1 MITFSDLV
9 AGLLDVLYPPC
20 CLGCAGRPESTD
32 LPLCPGCLRR
42 MEPAPVMAVG
52 ARIDRLS
59 VPRGALSG
67 AHALWVFDKGGT
79 LQRVQH
85 AIKYGDRPVYGV
97 ALGRLI
103 GDAFRSAGW
112 ASPDVVVPI
121 PLHRLR
127 ELERGYNQA
136 EMLGRGVAASLEV
149 PLDAS
154 LLSRPSPTRSQTRLS
169 RAARWKNVSGAFAVP
184 PGAEARIAGRTLLIV
199 DDVLTTGSTAVAAAH
214 TLHAAGAAHVMLA
227 TLAMA
232 RT

>member
-1 MITFSDLV
+1 
-9 AGLLDVLYPPC
+9 
-20 CLGCAGRPESTD
+20 
-32 LPLCPGCLRR
+32 

-52 ARIDRLS
+52 ARIDRLA
-59 VPRGALSG
+59 VARGALSG

-97 ALGRLI
+97 ALGRLL
-103 GDAFRSAGW
+103 GDSFRTAGW
-112 ASPDVVVPI
+112 DVPDAVVPV

-136 EMLGRGVAASLEV
+136 EMLGRGVAEALGV
-149 PLDAS
+149 PVDAS

-169 RAARWKNVSGAFAVP
+169 RTDRWKNVSGAFAVP
-184 PGAEARIAGRTLLIV
+184 PGADGQVAGRTLLLV
-199 DDVLTTGSTAVAAAH
+199 DDVLTTGSTAVAAAQ
-214 TLHAAGAAHVMLA
+214 TLLAAGAARVMLA